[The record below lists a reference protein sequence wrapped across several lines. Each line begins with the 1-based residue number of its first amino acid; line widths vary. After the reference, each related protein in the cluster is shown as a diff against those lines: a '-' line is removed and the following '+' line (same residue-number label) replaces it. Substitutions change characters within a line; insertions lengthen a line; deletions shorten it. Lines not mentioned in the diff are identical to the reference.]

1 MCSPNRA
8 AFNAPP
14 FVKAEKF
21 AGIPGIEKSP
31 INGSE
36 TGTSF
41 KQALFFQSIGFNL
54 HDTMIFRKQN
64 PIPQIYRKRY
74 SNEFEYMFVFSK
86 GFVKTHNAIMVDS
99 QGQKFVKSISS
110 STGNGVDIETDIT
123 SRIEDPH
130 MFFDDLERFEQHPI
144 DELFIMLDNNAHADV
159 IYQWSSMTDIDGY
172 KTDNMNPA
180 YLMTS
185 AAVPKSQR
193 ISGIVID
200 AREHAVDPSMSPEVI
215 DMQGNLVYGTT
226 SYSRSKSVNRGP
238 VGYAY
243 SMDDRNVSQRV
254 GSNPLFIEAVGSLDD
269 DVYITSMDADKVRNA
284 EKSFGVLSN
293 CRVMLLLQ

>member
-1 MCSPNRA
+1 MIELMLLFSMIKQAKRNIILFLFIAFGSAFAQSPSSYSFIVNTDEGFIDYSNRIIVCRGTA
-8 AFNAPP
+8 DIEERTSVDNSLNIVERNIKIA
-14 FVKAEKF
+14 KAEARTK
-21 AGIPGIEKSP
+21 ARTNLIELMKQVNFDGRLVGELMNDEPLIASRLEGL
-31 INGSE
+31 IGSAYQQGE
-36 TGTSF
+36 IEYLEGD
-41 KQALFFQSIGFNL
+41 KVAIALAVRMSGLSEIL
-54 HDTMIFRKQN
+54 
-64 PIPQIYRKRY
+64 
-74 SNEFEYMFVFSK
+74 
-86 GFVKTHNAIMVDS
+86 
-99 QGQKFVKSISS
+99 
-110 STGNGVDIETDIT
+110 
-123 SRIEDPH
+123 
-130 MFFDDLERFEQHPI
+130 
-144 DELFIMLDNNAHADV
+144 
-159 IYQWSSMTDIDGY
+159 TDIDGY
-172 KTDNMNPA
+172 KTDSMNPA

>member
-1 MCSPNRA
+1 MLIFSMIKRIKSSIILFIFIAFGSLVAQKPNTH
-8 AFNAPP
+8 AFIVNTDEGFIDYSNRIIVCRGTADIEERKPVDNSLNIVEKNIKIAKAEAR
-14 FVKAEKF
+14 VKARENL
-21 AGIPGIEKSP
+21 IELMKQVNFDGRLVGELMSDEP
-31 INGSE
+31 LIGSRLE
-36 TGTSF
+36 GLIGSAYQQGEIEYLEGD
-41 KQALFFQSIGFNL
+41 KVAIALAVRMSGLSEIL
-54 HDTMIFRKQN
+54 
-64 PIPQIYRKRY
+64 
-74 SNEFEYMFVFSK
+74 
-86 GFVKTHNAIMVDS
+86 
-99 QGQKFVKSISS
+99 
-110 STGNGVDIETDIT
+110 
-123 SRIEDPH
+123 
-130 MFFDDLERFEQHPI
+130 
-144 DELFIMLDNNAHADV
+144 
-159 IYQWSSMTDIDGY
+159 TDIDGY
-172 KTDNMNPA
+172 KTDSMSPA

-200 AREHAVDPSMSPEVI
+200 ARDHAVDPSMSPEVI

-226 SYSRSKSVNRGP
+226 SYSRAKSVNRGP

-269 DVYITSMDADKVRNA
+269 DVYITSIDANKVRNA

>member
-1 MCSPNRA
+1 MIELMLIFSMIKQIKSSIILFIFIAFGSLVAQKPTSYSFIVNTDEGFIDYSNRIIVCRGTA
-8 AFNAPP
+8 VIEERTPVDNSLNIVEKNIKIA
-14 FVKAEKF
+14 KAEARTK
-21 AGIPGIEKSP
+21 ARTNLIELMKQVNFDGRLVGELMSDEP
-31 INGSE
+31 LIESRLEGLIGSAYQQGE
-36 TGTSF
+36 IEYLEGN
-41 KQALFFQSIGFNL
+41 KVAIALAVRMSGLSEIL
-54 HDTMIFRKQN
+54 
-64 PIPQIYRKRY
+64 
-74 SNEFEYMFVFSK
+74 
-86 GFVKTHNAIMVDS
+86 
-99 QGQKFVKSISS
+99 
-110 STGNGVDIETDIT
+110 
-123 SRIEDPH
+123 
-130 MFFDDLERFEQHPI
+130 
-144 DELFIMLDNNAHADV
+144 
-159 IYQWSSMTDIDGY
+159 TDIDGY
-172 KTDNMNPA
+172 KTDSMNPA

>member
-1 MCSPNRA
+1 MIELMLLFSMIKEAKSRIILLVFI
-8 AFNAPP
+8 AF
-14 FVKAEKF
+14 
-21 AGIPGIEKSP
+21 
-31 INGSE
+31 GSAVAQK
-36 TGTSF
+36 TSSYAF
-41 KQALFFQSIGFNL
+41 IVNTDEGFI
-54 HDTMIFRKQN
+54 D
-64 PIPQIYRKRY
+64 Y
-74 SNEFEYMFVFSK
+74 SNRIIVCR
-86 GFVKTHNAIMVDS
+86 GTA
-99 QGQKFVKSISS
+99 
-110 STGNGVDIETDIT
+110 DIEERKPVDNSLNIVEKNIKIAKAKARTNARTNLIELMKQVNFDGRLVSELMNDEPLIE
-123 SRIEDPH
+123 SRLEGLIGSAYQQGEIEY
-130 MFFDDLERFEQHPI
+130 LEGNKVAIALAVRMSGLSEI
-144 DELFIMLDNNAHADV
+144 L
-159 IYQWSSMTDIDGY
+159 TDIDGY
-172 KTDNMNPA
+172 KTDSMNPA

-200 AREHAVDPSMSPEVI
+200 ARDHAVDPSMSPEVI

>member
-1 MCSPNRA
+1 MIELMLLFSMIKQAKSIIILLFFIVLSSAVAQKASSYTFIVNTDEGFIDYSNRIIVCRGTA
-8 AFNAPP
+8 DIEERTPVDNSLNIVEKNIKIAKAEAR
-14 FVKAEKF
+14 VKARENL
-21 AGIPGIEKSP
+21 IELMKQVNFDGRLVGELMSDEP
-31 INGSE
+31 LIGSRLE
-36 TGTSF
+36 GLIGSAYQQGEIEYLEGD
-41 KQALFFQSIGFNL
+41 KVAIALAVRMSGLSEIL
-54 HDTMIFRKQN
+54 
-64 PIPQIYRKRY
+64 
-74 SNEFEYMFVFSK
+74 
-86 GFVKTHNAIMVDS
+86 
-99 QGQKFVKSISS
+99 
-110 STGNGVDIETDIT
+110 
-123 SRIEDPH
+123 
-130 MFFDDLERFEQHPI
+130 
-144 DELFIMLDNNAHADV
+144 
-159 IYQWSSMTDIDGY
+159 TDIDGY
-172 KTDNMNPA
+172 KTDSMSPA

-200 AREHAVDPSMSPEVI
+200 ARDHAVDPSMSPEVI

-269 DVYITSMDADKVRNA
+269 DVYITSLDADKVRNA